1 MIKYQLVYNG
11 NACYPL
17 VNTKDEAESFKQK
30 LIEQF
35 PEIIVEIKAIEL
47 QGVKSC

>member
-17 VNTKDEAESFKQK
+17 VNTREEAENFKQK
-30 LIEQF
+30 AAKQF